1 MKDSIKAE
9 YEAYNKWCK
18 EHNTKP
24 CYATSLEAYMKEQ
37 KTTKK

>member
-1 MKDSIKAE
+1 METQIKAE
-9 YEAYNKWCK
+9 YEAYFKWCE

-24 CYATSLEAYMKEQ
+24 CYASAPEAYMEEQ